1 MVNRSAQDIRRL
13 NRFEVLRRFHASS
26 GPRTRQ
32 DLASETAL
40 SIATVSNLTSEL
52 IGEGVLVEV
61 GQAGSGGGRPRAL
74 LALNADRGTL
84 IGIDV
89 AETSVR
95 TELFD
100 LALGEMAV
108 DERPV
113 ASGDVTPEQ
122 IVDLVES
129 GVDTVHMAAGSLR
142 SRVLGVGISLP
153 GLVERK
159 RGVSTYSP
167 YWAWRDVPMRD
178 RLAERLGLP
187 VHLDNPLKASAL
199 AELWF
204 GAGREVD
211 NLVVVMLRSGVGAG
225 LALDGTLYRG
235 ATNSA
240 GEWGHSCLVFEG
252 RRCRCGNLGCV
263 EAYVGTAGIAETLRS
278 LAPGDPLLAEADAL
292 AAPLL
297 TGLAARAAKGD
308 PTAVEVIRR
317 TAAYLGAALGNLVNI
332 LNPEALVL
340 GDQVAAHLG
349 ERLLVETK
357 AALAGHALAQ
367 PLRAVT
373 LRLSSL
379 PHDAVSR
386 GAAALAFEGFLND
399 REVFGPVSRTRAA
412 KARAEGHGDG
422 RRPGRSR

>member
-1 MVNRSAQDIRRL
+1 MANRSAQDIRRL

-40 SIATVSNLTSEL
+40 SFATVSNLTSEL
-52 IGEGVLVEV
+52 IGEGVLVE
-61 GQAGSGGGRPRAL
+61 AGHAQSGGGRPRAL
-74 LALNADRGTL
+74 LTLNAERGTL
-84 IGIDV
+84 IGVDV
-89 AETSVR
+89 GETSVR

-100 LALGEMAV
+100 LALGKMAV

-113 ASGDVTPEQ
+113 TPEDVTPDQ
-122 IVDLVES
+122 IADLIEAGAGAVLAAAES
-129 GVDTVHMAAGSLR
+129 PR
-142 SRVLGVGISLP
+142 SRVLGAGISLP
-153 GLVERK
+153 GLVERE

-178 RLAERLGLP
+178 RLAERLELP

-199 AELWF
+199 AEMWF
-204 GAGREVD
+204 GAGRDVD

-263 EAYVGTAGIAETLRS
+263 EAYVGTAGIAETLRA
-278 LAPGDPLLAEADAL
+278 LAPDDPLLAQADG
-292 AAPLL
+292 AAASLL
-297 TGLAARAAKGD
+297 TGLAARAAESD
-308 PTAVEVIRR
+308 PIALAVIRR
-317 TAAYLGAALGNLVNI
+317 TAAYLGAALGNLVNL
-332 LNPEALVL
+332 LNPETLVL

-349 ERLLVETK
+349 ERLLAETR
-357 AALAGHALAQ
+357 AALAGHTLAQ

-399 REVFGPVSRTRAA
+399 REVFGPVSRTRGV
-412 KARAEGHGDG
+412 KARAEGRG
-422 RRPGRSR
+422 

>member
-1 MVNRSAQDIRRL
+1 MANRSAQDIRRL
-13 NRFEVLRRFHASS
+13 NRFEVLRRFHASG

-40 SIATVSNLTSEL
+40 SFATVSNLTAEL
-52 IGEGVLVEV
+52 IGEGVLVE
-61 GQAGSGGGRPRAL
+61 AGHAQSGGGRPRAL
-74 LALNADRGTL
+74 LTLNAERGTL
-84 IGIDV
+84 VGVDV
-89 AETSVR
+89 GETSVR

-100 LALGEMAV
+100 LALGKMAV

-113 ASGDVTPEQ
+113 TPEDVTPDQ
-122 IVDLVES
+122 IADLIEAGVGAVLAAAES
-129 GVDTVHMAAGSLR
+129 PR

-153 GLVERK
+153 GLVERE

-178 RLAERLGLP
+178 RLAERLELP

-199 AELWF
+199 AEMWF
-204 GAGREVD
+204 GAGRDVD

-278 LAPGDPLLAEADAL
+278 LAPDDPLLADADGV
-292 AAPLL
+292 AASLL
-297 TGLAARAAKGD
+297 TGLAARAAESD
-308 PTAVEVIRR
+308 PIALAVISR
-317 TAAYLGAALGNLVNI
+317 TAAYLGAALGNLVNL
-332 LNPEALVL
+332 LNPETLVL

-349 ERLLVETK
+349 ERLLAETR

-367 PLRAVT
+367 PLRAVR

-399 REVFGPVSRTRAA
+399 REVFGPVSRTRGV
-412 KARAEGHGDG
+412 KARAEGRG
-422 RRPGRSR
+422 